1 MFCMG
6 LTIERKNTSRRKKI
20 PDSFIY
26 EILDG
31 KPLYYEG
38 YKKAIKN
45 NQPAESIIGASTL
58 QALL

>member
-1 MFCMG
+1 MG
-6 LTIERKNTSRRKKI
+6 LTIERKTSRIKRGKKI